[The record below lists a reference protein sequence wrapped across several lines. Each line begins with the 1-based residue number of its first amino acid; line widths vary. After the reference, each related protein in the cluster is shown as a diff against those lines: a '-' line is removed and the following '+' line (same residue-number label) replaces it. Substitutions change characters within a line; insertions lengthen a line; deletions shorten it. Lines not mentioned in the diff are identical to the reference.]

1 MDKMSMKK
9 VEKGF
14 ADINSCIASIRKA
27 AKNQL
32 KATHADWID
41 DVTQEVLIKVLE
53 KGSKFD
59 PSKGSFDG
67 WISTITK
74 NHCKDLKNKKDNLLK
89 SELSESHLFLDA
101 SDKDLDHRVAK
112 KMVRSSLAQLSELDR
127 QLIVL
132 RFNYDMS
139 GREMA
144 SLLGFPENQI
154 PSRLQRAMKRLRLIL
169 ESGRMVRF

>member
-1 MDKMSMKK
+1 MNN

-14 ADINSCIASIRKA
+14 VDIKMCMANIRKA

-32 KATHADWID
+32 KSTHADWID
-41 DVTQEVLIKVLE
+41 DVTQDVLIKVLE
-53 KGSKFD
+53 KGSKFN
-59 PSKGSFDG
+59 PSKGSFEG
-67 WISTITK
+67 WITTITK

-89 SELSESHLFLDA
+89 AELSESHLLFDSSNKELEQRDT
-101 SDKDLDHRVAK
+101 KNMIRK
-112 KMVRSSLAQLSELDR
+112 SLAQLSELDR
-127 QLIVL
+127 QLILL

-144 SLLGFPENQI
+144 SLLGIPENQI
-154 PSRLQRAMKRLRLIL
+154 SSRFQRAMKRLRLIL